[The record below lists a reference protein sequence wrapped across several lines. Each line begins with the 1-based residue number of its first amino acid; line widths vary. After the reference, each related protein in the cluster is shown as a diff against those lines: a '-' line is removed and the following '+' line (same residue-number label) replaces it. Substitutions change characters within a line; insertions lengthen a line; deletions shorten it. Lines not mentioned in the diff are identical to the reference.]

1 MEGGVWIRSK
11 KRMRHALPR
20 AALGF
25 LFLGQQPGD
34 AFLYPGLRRYAAKGA
49 MGHMSAGGLGA
60 RQRRSRSPIL
70 GAPMMAEG
78 NGPNGGMP
86 SDGMK
91 IPPSLLDEARKSDE
105 GLLPG
110 EGPFPAPDPKLLDKR
125 ARKEAVRKT
134 EMWKDLWMR
143 NVASNAADAGHHTF
157 NFMNSGF
164 SSVSSTFQP
173 IMSSIT
179 NKLNIFDWE
188 WKMGPDHYEEVLN
201 PAPPFVRKMMAVNPA
216 PCCHEYWGNF
226 RGPGHSARRR
236 PPFVAPLHPQ
246 RPQRVQN
253 AWAARPLVIIPIFE
267 PLPNSLSP
275 PPPPPL
281 PQWPRFILTVR
292 WLILSAP
299 SKIAGPH
306 RQHRLR
312 F

>member
-1 MEGGVWIRSK
+1 VSVNPPLPLRKAMEGEVWIRSK
-11 KRMRHALPR
+11 KRMRHVLPR

-25 LFLGQQPGD
+25 LFLGQPGD
-34 AFLYPGLRRYAAKGA
+34 AFLFPGLRRYAAKGA
-49 MGHMSAGGLGA
+49 MGHMSAGGFGA

-91 IPPSLLDEARKSDE
+91 IPPSLLDEASKSDE

-179 NKLNIFDWE
+179 NKLNILDWE
-188 WKMGPDHYEEVLN
+188 WKMGPDHYEEVLILV
-201 PAPPFVRKMMAVNPA
+201 PPFVRISMAGDPA

-226 RGPGHSARRR
+226 RGQGFAHAGGRRSWPR
-236 PPFVAPLHPQ
+236 CIPSVRDTCEMDGLHTLSSCSPFSNLPPNPLSSP
-246 RPQRVQN
+246 
-253 AWAARPLVIIPIFE
+253 PL
-267 PLPNSLSP
+267 LSP
-275 PPPPPL
+275 FDL
-281 PQWPRFILTVR
+281 MASI
-292 WLILSAP
+292 
-299 SKIAGPH
+299 
-306 RQHRLR
+306 
-312 F
+312 